1 MRPADMDGN
10 LEIILENPKS
20 DKANPGDIIMK
31 LSHALAGTIALTI
44 FSATI
49 PFAAP
54 AHAQAYDPR
63 YPVCLQV
70 YDDMVHFTTD
80 CSFTTMAQ
88 CAATASGRY
97 AQCVVNPYYA
107 GPNTRRAPRKKH
119 GT

>member
-1 MRPADMDGN
+1 MSRDN
-10 LEIILENPKS
+10 LEK
-20 DKANPGDIIMK
+20 IIMK
-31 LSHALAGTIALTI
+31 LPHALAGTMALTI

-54 AHAQAYDPR
+54 AHAQ
-63 YPVCLQV
+63 
-70 YDDMVHFTTD
+70 
-80 CSFTTMAQ
+80 AQ

>member
-1 MRPADMDGN
+1 MSRDN
-10 LEIILENPKS
+10 LEK
-20 DKANPGDIIMK
+20 IIMK
-31 LSHALAGTIALTI
+31 LSHALAGTTAFTI

-54 AHAQAYDPR
+54 VHAQAYDPR

-119 GT
+119 GTQ